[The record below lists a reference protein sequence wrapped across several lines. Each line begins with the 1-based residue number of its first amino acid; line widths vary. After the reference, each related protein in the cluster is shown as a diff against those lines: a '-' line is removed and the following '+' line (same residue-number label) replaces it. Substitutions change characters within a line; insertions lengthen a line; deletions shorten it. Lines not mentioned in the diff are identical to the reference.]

1 MAGTPSPRGLHDDTA
16 ANQLVAEHLALVGY
30 VVSEVAMRLPTY
42 VDRDDL
48 RSAGLEGL
56 VQASHGFSEDRG
68 VPFRHYAIAR
78 IRGAIMDDL
87 RRNDW
92 ASRSVRQAGRAR
104 EQAVDDLMASLGTN
118 PSQREIAEY
127 MGVSIDELR
136 ELDASLTRG
145 SVLSLDAAPAPGAVA
160 QASDTLES
168 TALDPEDHILEDEL
182 HGYLRAAVE
191 TLPDRLRTVIT
202 RYFLMGHPMAEI
214 ATELGVT
221 ESRVSQ
227 LRAEAMVLIRD
238 GINSHLSPEQVPT
251 ASRPGGSVDRKRAAY
266 FAAIAEHRLHAMKQ
280 QTHQVTGATEA
291 TEKHASVEVVA

>member
-1 MAGTPSPRGLHDDTA
+1 MSGTPSPRGLHDDTA
-16 ANQLVAEHLALVGY
+16 ANTLVADNLALVGY

-87 RRNDW
+87 RRIDW

-104 EQAVDDLMASLGTN
+104 EQAVDDLMARLGTN

-127 MGVSIDELR
+127 MGVSLDELR

-145 SVLSLDAAPAPGAVA
+145 GVLSLDAAPAPGRWPRPATRSSPPRSI
-160 QASDTLES
+160 QTHSKMNC
-168 TALDPEDHILEDEL
+168 
-182 HGYLRAAVE
+182 GYLRAAVE

-280 QTHQVTGATEA
+280 QTQQVTGATE
-291 TEKHASVEVVA
+291 KRASVEVVA